1 MFLNL
6 FYNKKRQIFISDRKK
21 RSRKYHVSCLVQ
33 LERLAQYL
41 HCTAHCSCLE
51 FILQN
56 DESRQIFP
64 HFWGRLLSTALLDRA
79 RSSAKYFYHTVFS
92 RDFPRS
98 TRFWLLSSTKLE
110 LEKVEE
116 KKGTARFKLGLVSS
130 TLLCKVS
137 RYFYY
142 DIETEFTKLRISVL
156 CGWA

>member
-64 HFWGRLLSTALLDRA
+64 HFWGRFLSTALLDRA
-79 RSSAKYFYHTVFS
+79 RAVAKYFYHTAFS

-98 TRFWLLSSTKLE
+98 ARFWLLSTKLE
-110 LEKVEE
+110 LEKVE
-116 KKGTARFKLGLVSS
+116 KKGTARFKSELVSS
-130 TLLCKVS
+130 TLLCKVTTS
-137 RYFYY
+137 MTSKQNSLSL
-142 DIETEFTKLRISVL
+142 ESL
-156 CGWA
+156 